1 MPVSKTRKKPKSPQP
16 ERTAPANLGAALFA
30 VYEATTHLVR
40 EAELELRNAARAG
53 DEDAVNK
60 ALEVHHY
67 IRTGALGLLTGY
79 SVLTDMPDPRESEV
93 LKR

>member
-1 MPVSKTRKKPKSPQP
+1 MSPVSKKRKTAAPPKQ
-16 ERTAPANLGAALFA
+16 ERTAPANLGAALLA
-30 VYEATTHLVR
+30 VYEASTHLVR
-40 EAELELRNAARAG
+40 EAEVELRNAARAG

-79 SVLTDMPDPRESEV
+79 SVLADMPDPRDAV
-93 LKR
+93 R